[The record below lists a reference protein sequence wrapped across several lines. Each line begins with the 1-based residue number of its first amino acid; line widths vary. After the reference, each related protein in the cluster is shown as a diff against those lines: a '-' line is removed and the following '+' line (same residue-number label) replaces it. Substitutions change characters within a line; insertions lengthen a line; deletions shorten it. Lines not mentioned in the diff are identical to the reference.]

1 MDFLAAQG
9 TSVIFLGGVALTTA
23 ILLFRAQRHFSNRK
37 NDQDYL
43 VRSPR
48 SAPEDRRPPV
58 DAPPEM
64 QRWEVQMHETARDL
78 AATLDTKMRALGHLV
93 REANQVI
100 ARLGR
105 LLDGGRS
112 EADPQEADA
121 PATDRA
127 EGYDGNHPA
136 LPERRVTQAEGLRL
150 TETLMRPPVPSA
162 EAVAFRVRAAD
173 PPAEEPKGDDRYAKL
188 YSLADAGC
196 DAAEISR
203 RLGTPVG
210 EVELI
215 LGLRSAQ

>member
-1 MDFLAAQG
+1 
-9 TSVIFLGGVALTTA
+9 VIFLGAVALTTA
-23 ILLFRAQRHFSNRK
+23 ILLFRAQRHFGNRK
-37 NDQDYL
+37 NDQAYL

-48 SAPEDRRPPV
+48 SAPEDRRPLL

-64 QRWEVQMHETARDL
+64 ERWEVQMHETAREL
-78 AATLDTKMRALGHLV
+78 AGTLDTKMRALGHLV

-100 ARLGR
+100 ARLER
-105 LLDGGRS
+105 LLDGGRN
-112 EADPQEADA
+112 EPDRQEADA
-121 PATDRA
+121 PAADPAQPCDGHRAAAAERGVTRA
-127 EGYDGNHPA
+127 EGP
-136 LPERRVTQAEGLRL
+136 RL

-162 EAVAFRVRAAD
+162 EAALAFRVSAAEPRA
-173 PPAEEPKGDDRYAKL
+173 EKPKGDDRYADL
-188 YSLADAGC
+188 YTLADAGC